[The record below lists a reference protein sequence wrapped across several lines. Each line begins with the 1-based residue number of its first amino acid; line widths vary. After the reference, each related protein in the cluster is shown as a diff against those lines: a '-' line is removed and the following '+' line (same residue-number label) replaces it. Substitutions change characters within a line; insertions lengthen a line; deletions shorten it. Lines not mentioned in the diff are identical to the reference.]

1 MRAQAAI
8 RSVLRA
14 ASALLVMMFDFL
26 MATLIASGGFLAV
39 LALSLNIMALAG
51 DAESAY
57 LKSVEAA
64 NRQSEQRLQRFRQ
77 QRRVPVV
84 QLGDFSVSHQAS
96 SCPCASVCDAAGRDL
111 T

>member
-1 MRAQAAI
+1 
-8 RSVLRA
+8 
-14 ASALLVMMFDFL
+14 MMFDFL

-64 NRQSEQRLQRFRQ
+64 NMQSEARLQRFRQ
-77 QRRVPVV
+77 QRGVPIA
-84 QLGDFSVSHQAS
+84 QL
-96 SCPCASVCDAAGRDL
+96 RDL
-111 T
+111 TLSQAVSSCGDASMLAGNGPEFA